1 MEFTNLLTGS
11 DAPLFEL
18 YRLGVEFS
26 RLLVPDEPTPK
37 FRLLLL
43 LLLEL
48 FNAEPKEW

>member
-1 MEFTNLLTGS
+1 MNLLTGP

-18 YRLGVEFS
+18 YRVGVEFS
-26 RLLVPDEPTPK
+26 RLFVPDESTPK

-48 FNAEPKEW
+48 LNAESKEW